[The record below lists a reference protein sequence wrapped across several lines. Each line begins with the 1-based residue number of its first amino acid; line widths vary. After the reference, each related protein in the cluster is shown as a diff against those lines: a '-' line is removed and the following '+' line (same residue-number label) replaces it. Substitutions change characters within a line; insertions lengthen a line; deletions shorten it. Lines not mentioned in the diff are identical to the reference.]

1 MVLTVLSLG
10 FFAISASAQSSTLE
24 GSWNY
29 DESEC
34 WTINMADGSELSAQ
48 PEYGV
53 YLYPVENTVITVSG
67 TIMDNNDLQNS
78 QLINCGALYGVV
90 EVSEVISQ
98 TELLDIPPE
107 TSNGEQE
114 NSFNFMSIIFISLSI
129 CIAVVALISTDE
141 KSHYNALKATSLGG
155 GKKNRNSEAIF
166 LQGKIV
172 GFLSSNQ
179 GLHFSAIAKEFSLG
193 NNQAA
198 YHLSAL
204 EKSQHIWSKRDGR
217 KLRFYTSI
225 IQVNDQKGL
234 PTPKDLP
241 RFESVP
247 GRIMADIES
256 VEKDLQKGAKQLEM
270 AQRIGVSQQLISHH
284 LGTLERLQWVQRS
297 GRGKRIIIHL
307 TAAGHET
314 LRTIKHYSSS
324 QATLDETL
332 YGQN

>member
-1 MVLTVLSLG
+1 MVLTALSLG
-10 FFAISASAQSSTLE
+10 FFAISASGQASNLE

-29 DESEC
+29 DEREC
-34 WTINMADGSELSAQ
+34 WTINTTDGSELSPQ

-53 YLYPVENTVITVSG
+53 YLYPVENAVITVSG
-67 TIMDNNDLQNS
+67 TILNNTGQQNS
-78 QLINCGALYGVV
+78 QLNNCGVLYGVV

-98 TELLDIPPE
+98 TELLTIPQE
-107 TSNGEQE
+107 TSNGEGG
-114 NSFNFMSIIFISLSI
+114 NSFNFISVIFISLGI
-129 CIAVVALISTDE
+129 CLAVIALIGTDE
-141 KSHYNALKATSLGG
+141 KSYYNTLKITSLGEE
-155 GKKNRNSEAIF
+155 KKNRTSEAIF

-172 GFLSSNQ
+172 GFLSSNE

-198 YHLSAL
+198 YHLSVL

-225 IQVNDQKGL
+225 IQPAEQKGL
-234 PTPKDLP
+234 PTPTDLP
-241 RFESVP
+241 GFESVP

-256 VEKDLQKGAKQLEM
+256 IERDLQKGAKQLDM

-284 LGTLERLQWVQRS
+284 LGALERLQWVQRS

-307 TAAGHET
+307 TTAGHDT
-314 LRTIKHYSSS
+314 LRRIKHYSSS
-324 QATLDETL
+324 QAALDETL
-332 YGQN
+332 YGHN